1 MTFNALFLRGS
12 KDFLALT
19 GALSAAELEQS
30 LRHEQVAKVKGKKA
44 DPRRCVLRITS
55 HRTRLLDTDNL
66 CPKYF
71 IDALRIAGVIEDD
84 TAEHIDLQLSQEK
97 VARRS
102 EEKTVIEIEY
112 EDSPEARDARGGRM
126 SAQDGEVLSR
136 HSSSRATTFKK

>member
-1 MTFNALFLRGS
+1 VTKNLYALFPRAS
-12 KDFLALT
+12 KSFFALN
-19 GALSAAELEQS
+19 GALSGAEPEQS
-30 LRHEQVAKVKGKKA
+30 LRHEQVAKAKGKKA
-44 DPRRCVLRITS
+44 DSIRHVLRITS
-55 HRTRLLDTDNL
+55 FRTCLLDTDNL

-112 EDSPEARDARGGRM
+112 EN
-126 SAQDGEVLSR
+126 
-136 HSSSRATTFKK
+136 